1 MTLPNS
7 SSSLSAR
14 LAAAGLDWI
23 VPDWPAPPQV
33 CALSTTRN
41 AGAGAKFDLTRS
53 DPEFESARSELRHWL
68 PADPIWLTQVHG
80 IVICDADAM
89 SALRSRDLPEADGA
103 VARAPDTVCAVHS
116 ADCLPVLLTNVQ
128 GSVVAA
134 AHAGWRGLAAGV
146 IEAALASMRTPP
158 ATVIAWLGPAIGPQA
173 FEVGVDVVAAHCAD
187 DPGAAQCFSP
197 HRPGKWLADLYALAR
212 RRLERAGVVAI
223 HGGGRCTL
231 SEPETFY
238 SYRREGAS
246 VGRMATLIWIAS
258 V

>member
-23 VPDWPAPPQV
+23 VPDWPAAPQV
-33 CALSTTRN
+33 YALSTTRN
-41 AGAGAKFDLTRS
+41 AAAGAKFDLRS
-53 DPEFESARSELRHWL
+53 DPAFGTARSELRRWL
-68 PADPIWLTQVHG
+68 PADPIWLAQVHG
-80 IVICDADAM
+80 VAICDADAM
-89 SALRSRDLPEADGA
+89 SALRSLDLPEADGA
-103 VARAPDTVCAVHS
+103 VARAPNTVCAVHS
-116 ADCLPVLLTNVQ
+116 ADCLPVLLTNAQ
-128 GSVVAA
+128 GGVVAA

-146 IEAALASMRTPP
+146 IEATLASMRTPP

-173 FEVGVDVVAAHCAD
+173 FEVGVDVVAANCVA

-223 HGGGRCTL
+223 HGGGRCTV

-238 SYRREGAS
+238 SYRREGAT
-246 VGRMATLIWIAS
+246 VGRMATLIWIAT